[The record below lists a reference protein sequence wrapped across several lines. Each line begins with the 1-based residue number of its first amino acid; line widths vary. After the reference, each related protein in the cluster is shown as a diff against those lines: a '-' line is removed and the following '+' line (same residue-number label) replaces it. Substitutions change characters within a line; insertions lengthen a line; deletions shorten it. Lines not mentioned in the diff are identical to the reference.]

1 MNAHDFLRYLGRRW
15 ISLII
20 ALVIGVGAG
29 VAYKQMVAPTYD
41 ATTRLMV
48 SVNAPEAAVVF
59 QSGGSYV
66 LDQTA
71 TYVELAQSAIVL
83 GPVIDTLGLDE
94 TVADLQKRVSVDS
107 PVNTAF
113 LEITAEDPSAEQAA
127 LIANTV
133 AAQLDTVLEAQ
144 TASGKSSIVEG
155 TVTDPAVTPLAPSH
169 PSWLST
175 VGLGVLATLLLWL
188 ALVTLRAWWS
198 NEPDAPLPARAR
210 LAREQSEE

>member
-1 MNAHDFLRYLGRRW
+1 M
-15 ISLII
+15 
-20 ALVIGVGAG
+20 
-29 VAYKQMVAPTYD
+29 
-41 ATTRLMV
+41 
-48 SVNAPEAAVVF
+48 
-59 QSGGSYV
+59 
-66 LDQTA
+66 
-71 TYVELAQSAIVL
+71 ELAQSAIVL